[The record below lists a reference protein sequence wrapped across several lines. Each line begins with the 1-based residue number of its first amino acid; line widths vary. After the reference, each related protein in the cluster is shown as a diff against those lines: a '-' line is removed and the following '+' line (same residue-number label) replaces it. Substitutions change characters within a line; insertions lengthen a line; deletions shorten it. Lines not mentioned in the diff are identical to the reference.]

1 MTTRPLLLF
10 LLLLA
15 CGSHDAAEPPPRPA
29 AGAFAVRGARV
40 FDGERAIGVAD
51 VLVEG
56 GRIAAVG
63 RGLSIPAGVPVIDGR
78 GKTLLPG
85 LIDGHVHAFGDA
97 RRDALR
103 FGVTTELDMFSD
115 WHGLAAARAER
126 ASLDPTAQADLWS
139 AGTLATAA
147 GGHGTQFGVSV
158 PTLSRPDEAEAWVA
172 ARVAEGSDWIK
183 IVREDGSAYGAG
195 GIPTL
200 DARTAAALVA
210 AAHAHELLAV
220 MHVSTLAAAR
230 EGLAAGAD
238 GFAHVFHDRPADDDF
253 VALARQRGAF
263 VVPTLV
269 LFSGADQAN
278 ALASVRR
285 LHAAGVEILAGTDAP
300 NAGTKHGASLHDEL
314 ERLVEAGL
322 RPDQALA
329 AATSRPAAVFR
340 LGDRGRIARGMRA
353 DLLLVDGDPL
363 REIRATRSI
372 ARIWKNG
379 APVDR
384 TPPAPA
390 PAAAR
395 PAAPRIAA
403 GPVSDFEAGTAAS
416 RVGHGWEASSDAVVK
431 GASKA
436 SIRPVAPGAGGS
448 KGALEVSGTVE
459 PGFIFPFAGATL
471 FAGAQPMEPAD
482 LSGLRE
488 LVFRVK
494 GDGKTYRVVV
504 LSREMRGMPPMQEF
518 VAGPDW
524 SEVRLRLDGFA
535 GADLAAVGGLSFSA
549 GPATGPFRFLLDDVQ
564 FR

>member
-1 MTTRPLLLF
+1 VTTRPPLLF

-15 CGSHDAAEPPPRPA
+15 CGSHDAAEPPPRA
-29 AGAFAVRGARV
+29 APGAFAVRGARV

-51 VLVEG
+51 VLVEA

-63 RGLSIPAGVPVIDGR
+63 RGLAIPAGVPVIDGG

-126 ASLDPTAQADLWS
+126 ASLDPTAEADLWS

-158 PTLSRPDEAEAWVA
+158 PTLSRADEAEAWVA

-210 AAHAHELLAV
+210 AAHAHEMLAV

-230 EGLAAGAD
+230 EGLEAGVD

-253 VALARQRGAF
+253 VALARKRNAF

-269 LFSGADQAN
+269 LFSGADRAN
-278 ALASVRR
+278 AQASVRR

-300 NAGTKHGASLHDEL
+300 NVGTKHGASLHDEL

-322 RPDQALA
+322 QPDQALA

-363 REIRATRSI
+363 HEIRATRSI

-395 PAAPRIAA
+395 TAAPRITA
-403 GPVSDFEAGTAAS
+403 GPVSDFEVDTAAI
-416 RVGHGWEASSDAVVK
+416 GHGWEASTDAIMK
-431 GASKA
+431 GASEA
-436 SIRPVAPGAGGS
+436 AVRRIAPGAGGS
-448 KGALEVSGTVE
+448 KGALEVAGTVK

-471 FAGAQPMEPAD
+471 FPGARPMDPAD
-482 LSGLRE
+482 LSALRE

-504 LSREMRGMPPMQEF
+504 LSREMRGMPPSQEF
-518 VAGPDW
+518 VAGTDW

-535 GADLAAVGGLSFSA
+535 GADLAAVRGLSFSA
-549 GPATGPFRFLLDDVQ
+549 GPATGPFRFLLDDVK
-564 FR
+564 FE

>member
-1 MTTRPLLLF
+1 VTTRTLLF
-10 LLLLA
+10 FSLLLA
-15 CGSHDAAEPPPRPA
+15 CGSTDSAEPGRPP

-63 RGLSIPAGVPVIDGR
+63 RGLSIPAGVPVIDGS

-85 LIDGHVHAFGDA
+85 LIDSHVHAFGDA
-97 RRDALR
+97 RKDALR

-115 WHGLAAARAER
+115 WHGLAAARAQRE
-126 ASLDPTAQADLWS
+126 SLDPTTEADLWS

-147 GGHGTQFGVSV
+147 GGHGTQFGITV

-210 AAHAHELLAV
+210 AAHAHGLLAV
-220 MHVSTLAAAR
+220 MHVSTLASAR
-230 EGLAAGAD
+230 EGLDAGVD

-253 VALARQRGAF
+253 VALARRRGAF

-269 LFSGADQAN
+269 LFSGADRAN
-278 ALASVRR
+278 AQGSVRR
-285 LHAAGVEILAGTDAP
+285 LHAAGVAILAGTDAP
-300 NAGTKHGASLHDEL
+300 NVGTRHGASLHDEL

-329 AATSRPAAVFR
+329 AATSRPAAIFR

-363 REIRATRSI
+363 RDIRATRSI

-384 TPPAPA
+384 TPPAAAPQAA
-390 PAAAR
+390 PASA
-395 PAAPRIAA
+395 PAIAA
-403 GPVSDFEAGTAAS
+403 GPVSDFEAGSAAS
-416 RVGHGWEASSDAVVK
+416 RVGHGWEASSDELVK

-436 SIRPVAPGAGGS
+436 AIRPVAPGAGAS

-459 PGFIFPFAGATL
+459 KGFIFPFAGATL
-471 FAGAQPMEPAD
+471 WPGAQPMAPAD

-504 LSREMRGMPPMQEF
+504 LSPDMRGMPPSQEF

-535 GADLAAVGGLSFSA
+535 GADLAAVAGLSFSA